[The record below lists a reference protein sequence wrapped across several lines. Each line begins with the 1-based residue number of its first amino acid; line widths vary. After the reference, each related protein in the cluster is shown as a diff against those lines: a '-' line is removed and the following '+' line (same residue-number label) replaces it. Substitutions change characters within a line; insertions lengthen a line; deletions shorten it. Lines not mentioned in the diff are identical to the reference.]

1 MGLEFSAVN
10 RQGLSSI
17 STVQH
22 YFDSPDSKGRPV
34 QAPKT
39 QLDSAKF
46 ISGRCGARSITQNG
60 GRIAKFAFFKR
71 S

>member
-1 MGLEFSAVN
+1 MGLEFTAGN

-17 STVQH
+17 STVQL

-39 QLDSAKF
+39 QLAL
-46 ISGRCGARSITQNG
+46 
-60 GRIAKFAFFKR
+60 
-71 S
+71 